1 MPRYHLN
8 LYNDEVTI
16 DHEGVI
22 LPDLNAAKRYAVN
35 GGREVIAAH
44 VMAGKPLFM
53 SHYIDITNTEGAVLH
68 SVSFGDLVQVRS

>member
-22 LPDLNAAKRYAVN
+22 LPDLDAVKRYAIHC
-35 GGREVIAAH
+35 GREVIAAH
-44 VMAGKPLFM
+44 VMAGKALFM
-53 SHYIDITNTEGAVLH
+53 SHHIDITNTEGAVLH
-68 SVSFGDLVQVRS
+68 SVSFGELVQVRS

>member
-22 LPDLNAAKRYAVN
+22 LPDLDEVKRYAIH

-44 VMAGKPLFM
+44 VMAGKALFM
-53 SHYIDITNTEGAVLH
+53 SHHIDITNTEGAVLH